1 MIACAKKSRHVGNH
15 FPFRRFLLH
24 MNKIVSPRVFAI
36 LLVFACACT
45 VRASYAAEGSFT
57 RKLNVSG
64 TVDLD
69 VSTGSGSI
77 DVREGPVNEVEVRG
91 TIRASNNGFRS
102 DKDSES
108 AIRQIESNP
117 PIEQSG
123 QSIRIGR
130 ILDRELEQHVSIS
143 YEIIA
148 PAQTNIRAHSGSGR
162 VQVDGMSGWVDAGT
176 GSGGVTLRNIKGDV
190 QATTGSGSIR
200 ATGLRGGLRM
210 QTGSGPIDVEG
221 EQTARWELQTGSGG
235 IDVRLPKNA
244 SFDLSAHTGS
254 GGVTV
259 DFPMTVSGR
268 IDANRHSVEGKV
280 GGGTYPL
287 SARTGSGH
295 IRIE

>member
-1 MIACAKKSRHVGNH
+1 MKK
-15 FPFRRFLLH
+15 L
-24 MNKIVSPRVFAI
+24 IPRCVLPI
-36 LLVFACACT
+36 LLVFAYACT

-57 RKLNVSG
+57 RKLNVTG
-64 TVDLD
+64 TIDLD

-77 DVREGPVNEVEVRG
+77 DVRQGAVNEVEIRG
-91 TIRASNNGFRS
+91 TIRTSNNWFRS
-102 DKDSES
+102 DRDSEN

-130 ILDRELEQHVSIS
+130 VLDRELEQHVSIS
-143 YEIIA
+143 YEIVA
-148 PAQTNIRAHSGSGR
+148 PAQTNIRAHSGSGN
-162 VQVDGMSGWVDAGT
+162 VQVDGMSGRVEAGT

-190 QATTGSGSIR
+190 QANTGSGSIR
-200 ATGLRGGLRM
+200 ATGLRGALRM

-221 EQTARWELQTGSGG
+221 EQTARWDLQTGSGG
-235 IDVRLPKNA
+235 IDIRLPKSA

-259 DFPMTVSGR
+259 DFPMTVTGR

-287 SARTGSGH
+287 NARTGSGH